1 MEKIF
6 NEIEFSLGKLY
17 TGDLVN
23 SIKSLIKKCESK
35 GTGWNPFK
43 RSQTKGLEYES
54 PEPKNE
60 SVYFI
65 VNKLKK
71 QLSHEKKLHSLDK
84 KQLEGLREML
94 RHLEYERQIGS
105 NELIF
110 KNFRMM
116 ILDLCQYIPIQ

>member
-1 MEKIF
+1 M
-6 NEIEFSLGKLY
+6 
-17 TGDLVN
+17 VR
-23 SIKSLIKKCESK
+23 KSENK
-35 GTGWNPFK
+35 GSGWNPFK
-43 RSQTKGLEYES
+43 RSQTKGLDYEPPKS
-54 PEPKNE
+54 EIEP
-60 SVYFI
+60 VHFI

-116 ILDLCQYIPIQ
+116 VLDLCENLPIQ